1 MSIPQT
7 RQQLLDA
14 IDSSY
19 QKLAS
24 DLVRIPPER
33 AQEKTM
39 EGHAQGS
46 QMSVADLVSYLIGW
60 NELVL
65 KWCERKSQGKPV
77 DFPETGYKWN
87 ELGRLARKFYAD
99 YSTLDYPALLQ
110 QFADVK
116 ARITTLVEGETDAS
130 LYGESWYEKYPKG
143 RMIQFNTSSPY
154 ANARAR
160 LRKWLNNLDKE

>member
-24 DLVRIPPER
+24 DLAAISPER

-65 KWCERKSQGKPV
+65 KWCERKSQGMPV

-87 ELGRLARKFYAD
+87 ELGRLAQKFYAD
-99 YSTLDYPALLQ
+99 YSSLDYPALLQ

-116 ARITTLVEGETDAS
+116 ARITALVESETDAS
-130 LYGESWYEKYPKG
+130 LYGAPWYEKYPKG

-160 LRKWLNNLDKE
+160 LRKWLNSR

>member
-14 IDSSY
+14 IDSNY

-24 DLVRIPPER
+24 DLARIPTER

-87 ELGRLARKFYAD
+87 ELGRLAQKFYAD
-99 YSTLDYPALLQ
+99 YSTFDYPALLQ

-116 ARITTLVEGETDAS
+116 ARITALVESETDAS

-160 LRKWLNNLDKE
+160 LRKWLNSR

>member
-7 RQQLLDA
+7 RQQLLEA
-14 IDSSY
+14 IDSNY

-24 DLVRIPPER
+24 DLARIPVER
-33 AQEKTM
+33 SKEKTM

-87 ELGRLARKFYAD
+87 ELGRLAQKFYAD

-116 ARITTLVEGETDAS
+116 ARITALVESETDAT

-160 LRKWLNNLDKE
+160 LRKWLNSR